1 MKATEEAIEGM
12 VIGNFLIAT
21 FVSFSLSYL
30 WGLINALQ
38 MIVYLPLFNIN
49 FPANINMFNSILIS
63 VATFDIIPK
72 IDKIN
77 KFVFKFKYTEEEI
90 SHKAAGFVHLGFE
103 TKNFTLNSGSL
114 LIFVFAFLIKAILI
128 TITRILA

>member
-12 VIGNFLIAT
+12 VIGNFILAT

-49 FPANINMFNSILIS
+49 FPANMNMFNSILIS

-72 IDKIN
+72 IEEIN
-77 KFVFKFKYTEEEI
+77 RLIFKFKLTEEEI
-90 SHKAAGFVHLGFE
+90 SHKAAGFVHLGF
-103 TKNFTLNSGSL
+103 
-114 LIFVFAFLIKAILI
+114 
-128 TITRILA
+128 

>member
-21 FVSFSLSYL
+21 FVSFSLNYL

-72 IDKIN
+72 VELLNRAI
-77 KFVFKFKYTEEEI
+77 FKFRYTTE
-90 SHKAAGFVHLGFE
+90 
-103 TKNFTLNSGSL
+103 
-114 LIFVFAFLIKAILI
+114 
-128 TITRILA
+128 